1 MQSKDPVY
9 RDVRYSIDRPVF
21 HEKELGRTQPGPK
34 RTLKSIISAAKHK
47 VRCSRSAAKALL
59 FQFLPV
65 LQWLPHYPVK
75 EWLLGDIVSGVS
87 VGILQLPQGLAYA
100 LLAGVPPVFGLYS
113 SFFPVFVYSIFGTS
127 RHVSIGTFA
136 VVSIMVGSIT
146 ESLVPNDN
154 FIIPGNDTII
164 DMVARDKARV
174 ELVAAMTL
182 LVGLFQI
189 ILGLV
194 QFGFVVTYLSEPLVR
209 GYTSAATIHV
219 TVSQLKHIFGLP
231 LSERSQPLS
240 LIYSLISLFRRIH
253 KTNIGTLVV
262 SLVALVCLFAV
273 KEVNERLR
281 AKLCMPIPI
290 ELIVLVISTAVSY
303 GINLQANYGIGIV
316 GDIPTG
322 LVVPTVPD
330 PNLFMN
336 VVGNAFAIAVV
347 GYAITIS
354 LGKMFAI
361 KHGYKVDSNQEL
373 IALGFSNL
381 VGSFFHCFAVTT
393 SMSRTLVQESTG
405 GNTQIAGCVSALII
419 LVIILRAGELF
430 TCLPKAIL
438 STIVIA
444 NLKGMYKQFMDIPVL
459 WRTNKY
465 DLLIWL
471 VTFFSTICLNLDI
484 GLAVA
489 VVFGLFTVTFRTQ
502 LPHYSVLGQIAETD
516 LYRDAEENIMA
527 KEIPGVKIFQSSSPI
542 YFANAELFAK
552 ALKMKMGV
560 NVDKLIEKKK
570 KAIQKR
576 KKGLHK
582 VMNLAKIILAK
593 TQKGSG
599 LEFLTNA
606 EGVLGSLKSISE
618 SIPQTPPTLRSLG
631 LGRLDFSYLILDFS
645 AVSFIDTVGVKMLKM
660 VFEEFREIE
669 VDVYLVNCP
678 SAVLRQLESSNFFND
693 NITLASI
700 FASIHD
706 AISYISS
713 GQNSESSS
721 LQEITAI

>member
-1 MQSKDPVY
+1 MQNREPIY
-9 RDVRYSIDRPVF
+9 RDVRYSIERPVF
-21 HEKELGRTQPGPK
+21 HEQELGETQPGPN
-34 RTLKSIISAAKHK
+34 RTIKSIVNAAKHK
-47 VRCSRSAAKALL
+47 LRCSRSATKALL
-59 FQFLPV
+59 FQFLPI

-113 SFFPVFVYSIFGTS
+113 SFFPVFVYTFFGTS
-127 RHVSIGTFA
+127 RHVSVGSFA
-136 VVSIMVGSIT
+136 VVSIMIGSVT
-146 ESLVPNDN
+146 ESFVPNDN
-154 FIIPGNDTII
+154 FILPGNDTII
-164 DMVARDKARV
+164 DIVARDKARV
-174 ELVAAMTL
+174 EVVAAMTL

-209 GYTSAATIHV
+209 GYTTAATIHV
-219 TVSQLKHIFGLP
+219 TISQLKHIFGLP
-231 LSERSQPLS
+231 LSERSHPLS

-253 KTNIGTLVV
+253 RTNIGTLVV
-262 SLVALVCLFAV
+262 SIIALVCLFAV
-273 KEVNERLR
+273 KEVNQRLR
-281 AKLCMPIPI
+281 SKLCMPIPI
-290 ELIVLVISTAVSY
+290 ELVVLIISTALTY
-303 GINLQANYGIGIV
+303 GMSLHENYGIGIV
-316 GDIPTG
+316 GEIPTG
-322 LVVPTVPD
+322 LVAPRVPD
-330 PNLFMN
+330 PNLFME

-347 GYAITIS
+347 GYTIAIS
-354 LGKMFAI
+354 LAKIFSV

-373 IALGFSNL
+373 IALGLSNL
-381 VGSFFHCFAVTT
+381 TGSFFHCFAVTT
-393 SMSRTLVQESTG
+393 SMSRSLVQESTG
-405 GNTQIAGCVSALII
+405 GNTQIAGCVSSLII

-438 STIVIA
+438 SAIVIA

-471 VTFFSTICLNLDI
+471 VTFLSTICLNMDI

-502 LPHYSVLGQIAETD
+502 LPHYSILGQIAETD
-516 LYRDAEENIMA
+516 IYRDAEENVLA
-527 KEIPGVKIFQSSSPI
+527 KEIPGVKIFRSSSPI
-542 YFANAELFAK
+542 YFANADLFAK
-552 ALKMKMGV
+552 ALKMKV

-570 KAIQKR
+570 KALQKR

-582 VMNLAKIILAK
+582 VMNLAKMILAK

-599 LEFLTNA
+599 LEFLSNA
-606 EGVLGSLKSISE
+606 EGVIGSLKSISE
-618 SIPQTPPTLRSLG
+618 SVLQAPPNLRSLG
-631 LGRLDFSYLILDFS
+631 LERLDFSSLILDFS
-645 AVSFIDTVGVKMLKM
+645 AVSFIDTVGVKMLKII
-660 VFEEFREIE
+660 FEEFREIE
-669 VDVYLVNCP
+669 VDVYLVNCS
-678 SAVLRQLESSNFFND
+678 SAVLRQLKNSKFFNE
-693 NITLASI
+693 NITPASV

-706 AISYISS
+706 AVSYISS